1 MRHLI
6 KKRKFNNIIV
16 FFFLILFNAC
26 YLIPCELD
34 SGLIRLNKKQ
44 NDDFFI
50 GEYYVE
56 SFIGNSYNLNTENT
70 YIKVSN
76 QLIEIYNI
84 PSRVFNFNLNRE
96 INAKANWK
104 QVPFKE
110 NLFLSVDLIFE
121 KQDSL
126 ENYGTSWEVYK
137 KNGKPVI
144 LIKVGDPDEC
154 SAIRFIKK

>member
-1 MRHLI
+1 MNKEKITYLGVY
-6 KKRKFNNIIV
+6 FYT
-16 FFFLILFNAC
+16 LFTISSC
-26 YLIPCELD
+26 YLIPCNLD
-34 SGLIRLNKKQ
+34 SGLNEFKEEQ

-110 NLFLSVDLIFE
+110 NLFLSVNLIFE